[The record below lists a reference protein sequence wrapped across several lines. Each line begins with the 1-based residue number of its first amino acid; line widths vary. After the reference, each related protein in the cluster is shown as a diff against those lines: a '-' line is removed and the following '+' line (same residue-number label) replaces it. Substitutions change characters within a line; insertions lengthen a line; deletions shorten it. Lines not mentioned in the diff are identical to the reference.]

1 MQNANPVA
9 TPLEAGALEAL
20 TMTMAGDKEK
30 NGEGG
35 TERYQ
40 EAIGSLM
47 WLATMTRPDLAFTV
61 SFLSRFVAS
70 PSVKHWGAVKK
81 ALRYLAGTQRYEIH
95 FMEGD
100 VDNRLDRSLRQQ
112 TSVMEIG
119 APEVRC
125 NIYL

>member
-1 MQNANPVA
+1 MSEGGDLSFILGVRITTSKGRRVLDQEHFVKAVLERFNMQNVKPVA
-9 TPLEAGALEAL
+9 TPLEAGALEML

-35 TERYQ
+35 IKRYQ

-70 PSVKHWGAVKK
+70 PSAKH
-81 ALRYLAGTQRYEIH
+81 
-95 FMEGD
+95 
-100 VDNRLDRSLRQQ
+100 
-112 TSVMEIG
+112 
-119 APEVRC
+119 
-125 NIYL
+125 